1 MNVQTARDP
10 LLSETQVAGILGVA
24 TGTLQV
30 WRSTKRYPLA
40 YVKVGRL
47 VRYKQ
52 SAIDSFMQSRTVAA

>member
-10 LLSETQVAGILGVA
+10 LLSETQAAEILGVA

-30 WRSTKRYPLA
+30 WRSTKRYPLS
-40 YVKVGRL
+40 YVKGGRL

-52 SAIDSFMQSRTVAA
+52 SALDSFMQSRTVAA